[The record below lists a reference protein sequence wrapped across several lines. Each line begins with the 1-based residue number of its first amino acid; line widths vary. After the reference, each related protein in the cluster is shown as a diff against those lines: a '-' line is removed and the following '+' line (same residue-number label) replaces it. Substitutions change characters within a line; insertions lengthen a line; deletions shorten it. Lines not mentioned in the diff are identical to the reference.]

1 MKKQRF
7 LSSPIF
13 AVFLAMGFI
22 YYTTVFIFIEDSM
35 SLNSS
40 NGFFNASI
48 FSFFGLMSFI
58 SFITCIIM
66 EPGHVP
72 ANFVLEIENG
82 GEVLDQGS
90 NKNGGNSRFCDKCS
104 THKPPRTH
112 HCRVCRRCVLKMD
125 HHCVWINNCVGFVN
139 YKPFFILILYATTAS
154 LYSTVMLIL
163 DIYQKD
169 WDSIRG
175 QHLKLFYVIVYN
187 GYIYSRSIAI
197 NKMCYS
203 SLIFLYIQQTTL
215 SGWHVY
221 LLAQNMTTIEYHE
234 GIRASWLAKKS
245 GQNYRHPYNL
255 GLYKNI
261 TSTLGSNV
269 FKWLWP
275 TAVGHLK
282 DGTNFSTTSRSS

>member
-1 MKKQRF
+1 
-7 LSSPIF
+7 
-13 AVFLAMGFI
+13 
-22 YYTTVFIFIEDSM
+22 
-35 SLNSS
+35 
-40 NGFFNASI
+40 
-48 FSFFGLMSFI
+48 
-58 SFITCIIM
+58 
-66 EPGHVP
+66 
-72 ANFVLEIENG
+72 
-82 GEVLDQGS
+82 
-90 NKNGGNSRFCDKCS
+90 
-104 THKPPRTH
+104 
-112 HCRVCRRCVLKMD
+112 D

-163 DIYQKD
+163 DIFQKD

-175 QHLKLFYVIVYN
+175 QHLKMFYILC
-187 GYIYSRSIAI
+187 GT
-197 NKMCYS
+197 
-203 SLIFLYIQQTTL
+203 SLIALSVTLTTL
-215 SGWHVY
+215 LGWHIY

-255 GLYKNI
+255 GVYKNI

-269 FKWLWP
+269 FKWLCP

>member
-7 LSSPIF
+7 LSLPIF

-40 NGFFNASI
+40 NGLLNALI
-48 FSFFGLMSFI
+48 FSFLALMSFI
-58 SFITCIIM
+58 SFITCIVM

-90 NKNGGNSRFCDKCS
+90 NKNGGNPRFCDKCA

-163 DIYQKD
+163 DIFQKD

-175 QHLKLFYVIVYN
+175 QHLKLFYIICGTVL
-187 GYIYSRSIAI
+187 IAL
-197 NKMCYS
+197 S
-203 SLIFLYIQQTTL
+203 VTLTTL

-255 GLYKNI
+255 GVYKNI

-269 FKWLWP
+269 FRWLWP